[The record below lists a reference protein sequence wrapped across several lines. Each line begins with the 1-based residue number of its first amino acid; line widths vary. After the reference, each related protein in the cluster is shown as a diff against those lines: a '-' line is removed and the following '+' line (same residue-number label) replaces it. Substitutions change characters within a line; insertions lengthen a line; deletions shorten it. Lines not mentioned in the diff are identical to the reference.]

1 MPVTDTPLR
10 YPGGKSQLI
19 PFVVELLRENDL
31 FYGEYAEAFAGGA
44 GIAMTLLL
52 NGYVDRIYINDIDP
66 AIYAFWF
73 AVLHRTDELCALI
86 EETAVTMDEW
96 HKQRRIHSES
106 DTTRGLRLGF
116 STLFLNRTNRSGI
129 LKGGVIG
136 GLSQGGNYKLD
147 CRFNRA
153 DLIRKVRRIARYRSQ
168 IALSC
173 LDAAEFIGSVVP
185 RTERRTL
192 VNLDPPYFGMG
203 PELYTNFYGPED
215 HIQLARAISSIN
227 RHWMV
232 TYDDVPEI
240 RRLYAAY
247 PMFLYGL
254 NYSAQLKRVGTEL
267 LVLDTALRVP
277 SAVRAS
283 LSDLNQS
290 ELEGMPR

>member
-1 MPVTDTPLR
+1 MPITDTPLR

-19 PFVVELLRENDL
+19 PFVVEFLRENDL

-66 AIYAFWF
+66 AIHAFWSV
-73 AVLHRTDELCALI
+73 VLNRTDDLCDLI
-86 EETAVTMDEW
+86 EDTAITMDEW
-96 HKQRRIHSES
+96 HEQRRIHFECN
-106 DTTRGLRLGF
+106 DKQPLRLGF

-136 GLSQGGNYKLD
+136 GISQKGNYKLD
-147 CRFNRA
+147 CRFNRT
-153 DLIRKVRRIARYRSQ
+153 DLIRKVRRIAPYRAQ
-168 IALSC
+168 ISLSC
-173 LDAAEFIGSVVP
+173 LDAADFIRDVVP
-185 RTERRTL
+185 RTEQRTL

-203 PELYTNFYGPED
+203 PELYTNFYGPND
-215 HIQLARAISSIN
+215 HAKLARAISSIK

-232 TYDDVPEI
+232 TYDDAPEI
-240 RRLYAAY
+240 RRVYSGY

-267 LVLDTALRVP
+267 LVVDTALKIP
-277 SAVRAS
+277 MTVRAS
-283 LSDLNQS
+283 LIDVDSLA
-290 ELEGMPR
+290 GAV